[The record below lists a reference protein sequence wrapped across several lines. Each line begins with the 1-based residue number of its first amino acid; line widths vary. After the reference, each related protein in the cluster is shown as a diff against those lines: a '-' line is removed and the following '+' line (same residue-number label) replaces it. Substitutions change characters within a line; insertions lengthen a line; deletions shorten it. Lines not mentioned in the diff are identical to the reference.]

1 MSTAMAALNIT
12 TNIVTSIV
20 TVPGFGFTAD
30 SIEGGHNLYQQAR
43 SLLDQIAGSCD
54 AQTCHHLTNSMSAG
68 LDAIEGQLVESGY
81 DRSHIDS
88 FIDHLEESVKQTIT
102 LLADDENAL
111 REAILKPEVFRYYVL
126 VQSAS
131 TRQNYAPG
139 ELQYLDT
146 LLGSVAQEY
155 LTLAP
160 ASPDFKHTALK
171 RTITALTQISHQQ
184 TTKDPTH
191 STGENHLDTL
201 TERNNLVDDDKD
213 TDSPDTVTTQ
223 YGHVPTAVTR
233 ILNTADPNA
242 LTRVLDSGNLDALT
256 SRHKRAK
263 AYQAAGRLDEAIDQ
277 YRTLLTDC
285 ARTLRKNHPKT
296 LATRNNLAY
305 TYRLAGR
312 LDEAITEY
320 EILLIDYT
328 RAYSYKHPKTSAARN
343 NLAYTYCLA
352 GRFVEAIPLYEQVIK
367 DRTCD
372 LGEDHPRT
380 LAIRHSLANVY
391 RDAGRLDEAIAQF
404 KQVIID
410 RARVLGEDH
419 PDTLTSRHNLADTY
433 RKAGR
438 TGEAI
443 TLYEQVATDRARI
456 LGEDHPDTLTSRH
469 NLAYAYESADRLSE
483 AITLYEQVATNRARV
498 LGEDHPDTLRT
509 REELAR
515 IYVKAGRTITSP
527 VTGTVVPLDE
537 VEDEFFGR
545 GRLGPGI
552 GIEPA
557 DGLIVA
563 PFDGTVTIAFSTGHA
578 YGLKSASGV
587 QVLIHVGIDTVRLDG
602 KGFTPRVSKGDDVK
616 RGDVLTKVDLDVIR
630 AAGHE
635 TITPVVVTNKKEFGA
650 ITLLTS
656 GEIQRGDALLNVAS
670 KDA

>member
-1 MSTAMAALNIT
+1 MAALNIT

-30 SIEGGHNLYQQAR
+30 SIEGGHDLYQQAR
-43 SLLDQIAGSCD
+43 SLSAEIPSSCD
-54 AQTCHHLTNSMSAG
+54 AQTCDHLTNSISAE

-111 REAILKPEVFRYYVL
+111 REAILKPEVFRRYVL
-126 VQSAS
+126 ARSGPA
-131 TRQNYAPG
+131 RQNYAPG

-160 ASPDFKHTALK
+160 ASPDFKHTALE

-201 TERNNLVDDDKD
+201 AERNNLVDDDKD

-233 ILNTADPNA
+233 ILDTADPNA
-242 LTRVLDSGNLDALT
+242 LTRVLSSGNLDTLT

-391 RDAGRLDEAIAQF
+391 RDAGRLDGRGALMTA
-404 KQVIID
+404 
-410 RARVLGEDH
+410 
-419 PDTLTSRHNLADTY
+419 ADEQLQESH
-433 RKAGR
+433 R
-438 TGEAI
+438 TG
-443 TLYEQVATDRARI
+443 VARGATWRN
-456 LGEDHPDTLTSRH
+456 DHRS
-469 NLAYAYESADRLSE
+469 
-483 AITLYEQVATNRARV
+483 
-498 LGEDHPDTLRT
+498 
-509 REELAR
+509 
-515 IYVKAGRTITSP
+515 
-527 VTGTVVPLDE
+527 
-537 VEDEFFGR
+537 
-545 GRLGPGI
+545 
-552 GIEPA
+552 
-557 DGLIVA
+557 
-563 PFDGTVTIAFSTGHA
+563 
-578 YGLKSASGV
+578 
-587 QVLIHVGIDTVRLDG
+587 
-602 KGFTPRVSKGDDVK
+602 
-616 RGDVLTKVDLDVIR
+616 
-630 AAGHE
+630 
-635 TITPVVVTNKKEFGA
+635 
-650 ITLLTS
+650 
-656 GEIQRGDALLNVAS
+656 
-670 KDA
+670 

>member
-1 MSTAMAALNIT
+1 MNTAMAALNIT

-30 SIEGGHNLYQQAR
+30 SIEGGHDLYQQAR

-54 AQTCHHLTNSMSAG
+54 AQTCNHLTNSISAE

-81 DRSHIDS
+81 DRSRIDS
-88 FIDHLEESVKQTIT
+88 FIDHLEASVKQTIT

-131 TRQNYAPG
+131 ARQNYTPG
-139 ELQYLDT
+139 ELHHLDT

-160 ASPDFKHTALK
+160 ASPDFKHTALE

-201 TERNNLVDDDKD
+201 AERNNLVDDDKD

-233 ILNTADPNA
+233 ILDTADPNA
-242 LTRVLDSGNLDALT
+242 LTRVLSSGNLDALT

-328 RAYSYKHPKTSAARN
+328 RAYSTS
-343 NLAYTYCLA
+343 
-352 GRFVEAIPLYEQVIK
+352 
-367 DRTCD
+367 
-372 LGEDHPRT
+372 
-380 LAIRHSLANVY
+380 
-391 RDAGRLDEAIAQF
+391 
-404 KQVIID
+404 
-410 RARVLGEDH
+410 
-419 PDTLTSRHNLADTY
+419 
-433 RKAGR
+433 
-438 TGEAI
+438 
-443 TLYEQVATDRARI
+443 
-456 LGEDHPDTLTSRH
+456 
-469 NLAYAYESADRLSE
+469 
-483 AITLYEQVATNRARV
+483 
-498 LGEDHPDTLRT
+498 
-509 REELAR
+509 
-515 IYVKAGRTITSP
+515 
-527 VTGTVVPLDE
+527 
-537 VEDEFFGR
+537 
-545 GRLGPGI
+545 
-552 GIEPA
+552 
-557 DGLIVA
+557 
-563 PFDGTVTIAFSTGHA
+563 
-578 YGLKSASGV
+578 
-587 QVLIHVGIDTVRLDG
+587 
-602 KGFTPRVSKGDDVK
+602 
-616 RGDVLTKVDLDVIR
+616 
-630 AAGHE
+630 
-635 TITPVVVTNKKEFGA
+635 
-650 ITLLTS
+650 
-656 GEIQRGDALLNVAS
+656 IQRHLLHATTS
-670 KDA
+670 HTHTA